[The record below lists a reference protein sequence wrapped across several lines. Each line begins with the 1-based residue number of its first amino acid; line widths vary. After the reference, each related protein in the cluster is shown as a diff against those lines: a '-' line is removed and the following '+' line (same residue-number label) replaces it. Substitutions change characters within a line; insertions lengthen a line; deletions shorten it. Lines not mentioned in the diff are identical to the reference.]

1 MPALPLSKN
10 VSWEYHLESIFSLFN
25 MHSLKH
31 SYSVKFDP
39 HQLGFSQVSQK
50 PEAIIAIIF
59 CHYYTEKNQ
68 VKKSHR
74 VTQKSSNVLL
84 SYLSIP
90 ICLDASVWL
99 SKCAKVNAYI
109 SLQLNNPSFYTETHS
124 HRTQIKTW
132 RLLVD

>member
-1 MPALPLSKN
+1 
-10 VSWEYHLESIFSLFN
+10 

-68 VKKSHR
+68 VKKAIGLHKSHLMFY
-74 VTQKSSNVLL
+74 SH
-84 SYLSIP
+84 
-90 ICLDASVWL
+90 ICLSLSV
-99 SKCAKVNAYI
+99 
-109 SLQLNNPSFYTETHS
+109 
-124 HRTQIKTW
+124 
-132 RLLVD
+132 